1 MPTSWEVGD
10 RSPMPNK
17 IKLCPSVVCA
27 DLTNLRKDI
36 EILTD
41 AGVDM
46 LHWDIMDG
54 VYVHNFA
61 LSPDIIKACRPLTE
75 LTFDVHLILSDPA
88 SFIPE
93 VINAGGD
100 IISLQFETTPH
111 IFRAV
116 EQIHKAGRKAGIVLT
131 PITELDQIEYVL
143 PEVQM
148 VTLMTVDLGFAGQ
161 KFIRPMLDKIRT
173 LRGMIEDQDLDIDI
187 QVDGQ
192 INFGTFD
199 DVVKAGANVLVV
211 GTSGIFTVHEDL
223 KTAVKIVREKID
235 SIV

>member
-1 MPTSWEVGD
+1 M
-10 RSPMPNK
+10 N

-27 DLTNLRKDI
+27 DLSNLRRDI

-61 LSPDIIKACRPLTE
+61 LSPDIIKACRPFTNLP
-75 LTFDVHLILSDPA
+75 FDVHLILSDPA
-88 SFIPE
+88 GFIPE
-93 VINAGGD
+93 IIDAGGD

-116 EQIHKAGRKAGIVLT
+116 EQIHKNDRKAGIVLT
-131 PITELDQIEYVL
+131 PITPLSQIKYVIK
-143 PEVQM
+143 EVQM

-161 KFIRPMLDKIRT
+161 KLIRPTLDKIRG
-173 LRGMIEDQDLDIDI
+173 LRRMIAEGGLDVDI

-192 INFGTFD
+192 INFKTFD

-211 GTSGIFTVHEDL
+211 GTSGLFTVHEDL
-223 KTAVKIVREKID
+223 KTAVQIVREKIN
-235 SIV
+235 SIK

>member
-1 MPTSWEVGD
+1 M
-10 RSPMPNK
+10 K
-17 IKLCPSVVCA
+17 IKLSPSMACA
-27 DLTNLRKDI
+27 DLGHLRRDI

-46 LHWDIMDG
+46 LHWDLMDG

-61 LSPDIIKACRPLTE
+61 FSPDTIKACRPYSKLP
-75 LTFDVHLILSDPA
+75 FDVHLILSDPA

-93 VINAGGD
+93 ILDAGGD

-116 EQIHKAGRKAGIVLT
+116 EQIHKHGKKAGIVLT
-131 PITELDQIEYVL
+131 PITPLSQIKYVL
-143 PEVQM
+143 KEVQM

-161 KFIRPMLDKIRT
+161 KFIRSMLDKIRA
-173 LRGMIEDQDLDIDI
+173 LRGMIAENGLDVDI

-192 INFGTFD
+192 INFGSFD

-211 GTSGIFTVHEDL
+211 GTSGLFTVHEDL
-223 KTAVKIVREKID
+223 KTAVQIVRDKIN
-235 SIV
+235 SIK

>member
-1 MPTSWEVGD
+1 M
-10 RSPMPNK
+10 
-17 IKLCPSVVCA
+17 ICA
-27 DLTNLRKDI
+27 NLTNLRKDI
-36 EILTD
+36 EILTE

-46 LHWDIMDG
+46 LHWDIQDG

-75 LTFDVHLILSDPA
+75 IPFDVHSTLVDPA

-93 VINAGGD
+93 IIDAGGD

-111 IFRAV
+111 IFRSV
-116 EQIHKAGRKAGIVLT
+116 EQIHKSGRKAGIVLM
-131 PITELDQIEYVL
+131 PITTLSQIEYVL

-161 KFIRPMLDKIRT
+161 KFIRSMLDKIRT
-173 LRGMIEDQDLDIDI
+173 LRSKIEEQNLDIDI
-187 QVDGQ
+187 MVDGQ

-223 KTAVKIVREKID
+223 KTAVQIVREKINSMKLKP
-235 SIV
+235 SI